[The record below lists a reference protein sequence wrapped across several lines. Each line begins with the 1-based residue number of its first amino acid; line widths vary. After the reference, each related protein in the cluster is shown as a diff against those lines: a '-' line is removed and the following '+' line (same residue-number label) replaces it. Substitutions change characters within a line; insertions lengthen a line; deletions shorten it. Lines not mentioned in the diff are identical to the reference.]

1 MDRRRQ
7 GQRSVLLL
15 VGLVSIV
22 AAIALAVAA
31 YAGSTARAEV
41 SAAAEPAGGARS
53 SGLVPNAGDAD
64 RSATSTTTVD
74 GDGTDAAG
82 DTGNTGSTAVDG
94 NGTASADD
102 AGSEDSRPGLTAT
115 DVLGRPVASPRANAA
130 PSNPVS
136 GPADEGGDGSFVPP
150 IRQDRIEFVYQ
161 DGALGPV
168 VLGSSIDEIAE
179 ALGPEYEIAAEVSIR
194 AGFGSGYSVT
204 RDGEVLFWCIEEDG
218 VITVIM
224 TTDPRVGL
232 DSGLRPELPLEQAIA
247 TNGEPTFRFGPE
259 AREFVTFGDVVGGDK
274 ALSVLVAIGRFGGPV
289 GVYDAGPEIG
299 SETTAYEPEGA
310 IIKELWF
317 RVSDR

>member
-1 MDRRRQ
+1 
-7 GQRSVLLL
+7 
-15 VGLVSIV
+15 
-22 AAIALAVAA
+22 
-31 YAGSTARAEV
+31 
-41 SAAAEPAGGARS
+41 
-53 SGLVPNAGDAD
+53 AGD
-64 RSATSTTTVD
+64 
-74 GDGTDAAG
+74 G
-82 DTGNTGSTAVDG
+82 
-94 NGTASADD
+94 
-102 AGSEDSRPGLTAT
+102 GSEEARPGLTASE
-115 DVLGRPVASPRANAA
+115 VLGRPVESPRANVA
-130 PSNPVS
+130 PSNPVT
-136 GPADEGGDGSFVPP
+136 GPADEEGAGSFVPP

-179 ALGPEYEIAAEVSIR
+179 ALGPDYEIAAEASIR

-204 RDGEVLFWCIEEDG
+204 RDDEVLFWCIEEDG

-259 AREFVTFGDVVGGDK
+259 VREFVTFDDGIGGDET
-274 ALSVLVAIGRFGGPV
+274 LSVLVAIGRFGGPV
-289 GVYDAGPEIG
+289 GIYDPGPEIG

-310 IIKELWF
+310 TIKELWF